1 MNINRKEIKLEVNN
15 QAMSMV
21 LDFESAIYY
30 QENMKESIFVGI
42 QKISKSM
49 DVLSLAYL
57 IASTLRTDNDEIVGY
72 DFVKKLDLINSTEF
86 FMDKLTELMNNSV
99 PQVKEEKK
107 SKKK

>member
-1 MNINRKEIKLEVNN
+1 MNINRKEIKLEINN
-15 QAMSMV
+15 QEMMMV

-57 IASTLRTDNDEIVGY
+57 IASTLRDSNDDIVGY
-72 DFVKKLDLINSTEF
+72 EFVKKLDLIDSTEF
-86 FMDKLTELMNNSV
+86 FMNKLTELMDNSV
-99 PQVKEEKK
+99 PKVEEGNK